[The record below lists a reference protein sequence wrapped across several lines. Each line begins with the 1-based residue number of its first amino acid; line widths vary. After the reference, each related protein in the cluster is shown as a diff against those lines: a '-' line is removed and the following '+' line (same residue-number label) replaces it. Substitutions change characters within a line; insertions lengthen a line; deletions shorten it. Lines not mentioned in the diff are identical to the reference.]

1 LRTDPVVGTVI
12 PDARS
17 FGHEMREEDA
27 MKSAVMTVLL
37 LTTLGVAPAFADGVV
52 DAKMQCQTEY
62 GSDSEMGVACKEGV
76 DLARDAKPG
85 TDLMAGC
92 TAGRNN
98 GAQISACQ
106 QGVTLFARF
115 ARQVRSH
122 DKSSFSYSWSQPKTG
137 LQVDVGDYQASV
149 GNQKVVEDCMRAFE
163 GADAPPSCMSGIA
176 VQPKAPESVRGR

>member
-1 LRTDPVVGTVI
+1 MRPVILT
-12 PDARS
+12 
-17 FGHEMREEDA
+17 
-27 MKSAVMTVLL
+27 TVLL
-37 LTTLGVAPAFADGVV
+37 VAMRAVPAFADGVV

-62 GSDSEMGVACKEGV
+62 GSDSEMGVACKDGV

-85 TDLMAGC
+85 ADAMGSC

-106 QGVTLFARF
+106 QGVAHFSRF
-115 ARQVRSH
+115 ARQVRGS

-137 LQVDVGDYQASV
+137 LQVDLGDYQASV
-149 GNQKVVEDCMRAFE
+149 GNQKVVEDCMRAFD

-176 VQPKAPESVRGR
+176 VQPQAPAPVRGR